1 MFFVRSVPNLGH
13 PPPRHHPF
21 ALEDPVLKSS
31 AVALQSWVTR
41 EARPWLSPQA
51 DSTGVG
57 PAARGGTVLVV
68 DDDRGV
74 LRLTSRMLRM
84 AGYKVFEAGSGPEA
98 LSMLQKEPGIDL
110 VLTDIVMP
118 EMHGLELVDRALETT
133 PKLRILLMTGHALE
147 LTAQLGVRESPLPLL
162 LKPFSADQLLAKV
175 REALIE
181 EGH

>member
-1 MFFVRSVPNLGH
+1 
-13 PPPRHHPF
+13 
-21 ALEDPVLKSS
+21 
-31 AVALQSWVTR
+31 
-41 EARPWLSPQA
+41 
-51 DSTGVG
+51 
-57 PAARGGTVLVV
+57 VLVV

-84 AGYKVFEAGSGPEA
+84 AGYKVLEAGSGPEA
-98 LSMLQKEPGIDL
+98 LSVLQKEPGIDL

-118 EMHGLELVDRALETT
+118 EMHGLELVDRALATA

-162 LKPFSADQLLAKV
+162 LKPFSAEQLLAKV
-175 REALIE
+175 REALIP

>member
-1 MFFVRSVPNLGH
+1 M
-13 PPPRHHPF
+13 
-21 ALEDPVLKSS
+21 LKSS

-41 EARPWLSPQA
+41 QARGRLSPQM
-51 DSTGVG
+51 DRTGVG
-57 PAARGGTVLVV
+57 AGEGGGTVLVV

-84 AGYKVFEAGSGPEA
+84 AGYKVLEARSGPEA
-98 LSMLQKEPGIDL
+98 LSTLQKEPGIDL

-118 EMHGLELVDRALETT
+118 EMHGLELVDRALAAT
-133 PKLRILLMTGHALE
+133 PRLRILLMTGHALE

-162 LKPFSADQLLAKV
+162 LKPFSAEQLLAKV
-175 REALIE
+175 RDALIE

>member
-1 MFFVRSVPNLGH
+1 MLN
-13 PPPRHHPF
+13 
-21 ALEDPVLKSS
+21 SS
-31 AVALQSWVTR
+31 AVTLQGWVTR
-41 EARPWLSPQA
+41 QARAWLSPQM
-51 DSTGVG
+51 DRTGIG
-57 PAARGGTVLVV
+57 TGAGSGTVLVV

-84 AGYKVFEAGSGPEA
+84 AGYKVLEAGSGPEA
-98 LSMLQKEPGIDL
+98 LSVLEKEPGVDL

-118 EMHGLELVDRALETT
+118 EMHGLELVDRALATA

-162 LKPFSADQLLAKV
+162 LKPFSTDQLLAKV